1 MFFAFIFNISL
12 SAYIKFISCC
22 CIIIF
27 LGKTLL
33 LYDVYFFLILN
44 YICWSFFF
52 TNLIRSVYV
61 IAHTVMLW
69 SERCYN
75 DIKLGLH
82 CFPSKFIQFL
92 NYAGIFMTGGL
103 TTMAVPC
110 LDFSSN
116 GFHYL
121 KQTCQ
126 AHFKYEKLRIEWMRK
141 LILEWKKIREE
152 NE

>member
-1 MFFAFIFNISL
+1 MM
-12 SAYIKFISCC
+12 YI
-22 CIIIF
+22 
-27 LGKTLL
+27 
-33 LYDVYFFLILN
+33 FLILN

-92 NYAGIFMTGGL
+92 NYAGVFMTGGL
-103 TTMAVPC
+103 TTTVVPC

-126 AHFKYEKLRIEWMRK
+126 AHFKYEKLHIEWMRK
-141 LILEWKKIREE
+141 LILEWKKKRGKQIKRKERREGDILTVKFQKVVILW
-152 NE
+152 